1 MSAQQ
6 DRAVHDDSGP
16 TPLGSSFT
24 AEAYLSEH
32 LPALLQ
38 LLQGSDV
45 RELELQ
51 EGDVQVRLHRARMS
65 GSEMIEEALPELEEM
80 PGPVTSEIWAPI
92 VGTFY
97 RAGQP
102 GMPPLVSEGSRV
114 EPATVVGIIE
124 TLHELTN
131 VEAGSRGTVTRV
143 LATDGQPVEYGQAL
157 FEVTGD
163 ELGTEV

>member
-1 MSAQQ
+1 MSAH
-6 DRAVHDDSGP
+6 REP
-16 TPLGSSFT
+16 TAYEDTGLT
-24 AEAYLSEH
+24 AQTYLMEQ

-51 EGDVQVRLHRARMS
+51 EGDVQVRLHRARALN
-65 GSEMIEEALPELEEM
+65 GGIAEGEAAEPEADIAV
-80 PGPVTSEIWAPI
+80 GPITTVIRAPI

-102 GMPPLVSEGSRV
+102 GMPPLAAEGSQV
-114 EPATVVGIIE
+114 TSGTVVGIIE
-124 TLHELTN
+124 TLHELTD
-131 VEAGSRGTVTRV
+131 VESGREGVVTKV

-157 FEVTGD
+157 FEVTSD
-163 ELGTEV
+163 ELGTES